1 MSSASTCLRR
11 LPPCWRHALV
21 AFLAARLLASAVA
34 AMACTTIPA
43 NPVVPAGD
51 YVKASR
57 PGPGELLL
65 GVWERSDALWYLH
78 LARDGYESAGG
89 GTAFMPLYP
98 AGIRALSTAGLPPLL
113 AALLLSNGAFLVA
126 LVGLFRLAE
135 RDFGPGVARRGVWY
149 QALFPA
155 SFFLLA
161 PYTESLYLALAVW
174 ALLRAREGRWTQA
187 GILGALAA
195 GTRTVG
201 ILVLLP
207 LALEFWLAR
216 RRESGPGLGQGTA
229 LLLVPLG
236 LGAVMLVQWTATG
249 DPLAFVH
256 AQDGWQRTF
265 RWPWL
270 TLAGGLG
277 QAAQFAGVESG
288 GIYLF
293 EAAAALYAVLLG
305 LATTRMPASYGL
317 FTWSALLVPLASPYA
332 GNLLMS
338 LPRFVAVLFPL
349 HLALAVRV
357 RQRDADSVVRA
368 LLAGL
373 YGLAASLYVASRN
386 MF

>member
-1 MSSASTCLRR
+1 MSSASAYLRR

-34 AMACTTIPA
+34 AVAFTTIPA
-43 NPVVPAGD
+43 NPVVPAGG
-51 YVKASR
+51 YVKPRLSVS
-57 PGPGELLL
+57 GELLL

-78 LARDGYESAGG
+78 LARDGYQPVGG
-89 GTAFMPLYP
+89 STAFMPLYP
-98 AGIRALSTAGLPPLL
+98 ASLRVLNGLGLPLL
-113 AALLLSNGAFLVA
+113 QSALLLSNSAFLVA
-126 LVGLFRLAE
+126 LVGLYRLAE

-174 ALLRAREGRWTQA
+174 ALLGAREGRWFQA
-187 GILGALAA
+187 GLLGGLLAC
-195 GTRTVG
+195 TRTVG

-207 LALEFWLAR
+207 LALEFWQAR
-216 RRESGPGLGQGTA
+216 RPAPGPPARQALA

-249 DPLAFVH
+249 DPLAFLN
-256 AQDGWQRTF
+256 AQDGWHRTF
-265 RWPWL
+265 QWPWM
-270 TLAGGLG
+270 TLAGGLV
-277 QAAQFAGVESG
+277 QATQFAGVDSG

-305 LATTRMPASYGL
+305 LATARMPASYGL
-317 FTWSALLVPLASPYA
+317 LAWSVLLVPLSVPYP

-349 HLALAVRV
+349 HLALAMEV
-357 RQRDADSVVRA
+357 RQRDADALVRV
-368 LLAGL
+368 LMAGL
-373 YGLAASLYVASRN
+373 YGLATGLYVASRN